1 MKIIDNI
8 KKKIFNKTYRQLVE
22 EDSEKDIVDDVLLKA
37 MINGEEIDREKA
49 LTIPAVS
56 SAVGL
61 ICDSFAM
68 IPFKLYKKSIKNN
81 KKQTKE
87 IDDNRVNIIN
97 YDTGD
102 TLDGFQFKKAIC
114 EDYLLGKGGYAYIKK
129 TKNNFNGLNYVE
141 ENKIM
146 FLKNVDPIFKNYD
159 ITINGKRYRPYDF
172 IKILRNTKD
181 GASGTGYLK
190 EINKSLETAY
200 KRILYEL
207 DLVRTGGSKKG
218 FLKAQKHLDEKGM
231 EKLKKAWNEYFSG
244 NSSCVILNDG
254 MEFQEAS
261 NTSVEN
267 QLNEKNKTFSEEV
280 KEIFHIGK
288 TNEEFIKNAIM
299 PIANAFCTA
308 LNRDFL
314 LEKEKKSYY
323 FAPDYTELIR
333 CSIKERYEAYK
344 IAIETGFKTR
354 NEVRYLEGDDA
365 LDGLD
370 LINISLGSVLLD
382 PTTKQIYTPN
392 TNKMVKMGE
401 KTEDNNQ
408 PKQEDKNNKE
418 IDTNVDENNQNYV
431 QKENTEEEGGEQIEE

>member
-1 MKIIDNI
+1 MKIRNVF
-8 KKKIFNKTYRQLVE
+8 KKKIKNEINKETIIDENAV
-22 EDSEKDIVDDVLLKA
+22 SDVILKA
-37 MINGEEIDREKA
+37 LLTGEEIDREKV
-49 LTIPAVS
+49 LMIPAVS

-68 IPFKLYKKSIKNN
+68 IPFKLYKKITKEG
-81 KKQTKE
+81 KKQTTE
-87 IDDNRVNIIN
+87 VEDERVNIIN

-102 TLDGFQFKKAIC
+102 TLDGFQFKKAIA

-129 TKNNFNGLNYVE
+129 RRNSFIGLNYVQ
-141 ENKIM
+141 ENKVL
-146 FLKNVDPIFKNYD
+146 FERNTDAIFKNYNILVD
-159 ITINGKRYRPYDF
+159 GNIYRPYEF
-172 IKILRNTKD
+172 LKILRNTKN
-181 GASGTGYLK
+181 GAYGTGYTK
-190 EINKSLETAY
+190 EISKSLETAY
-200 KRILYEL
+200 KRIIYDLEL
-207 DLVRTGGSKKG
+207 MRTGGNKKG
-218 FLKAQKHLDEKGM
+218 FLKAQKHLDKEGM
-231 EKLKKAWNEYFSG
+231 SRLKSQWNDYFAG

-288 TNEEFIKNAIM
+288 TNEDFLKNAIM
-299 PIANAFCTA
+299 PLATAFCTA

-333 CSIKERYEAYK
+333 CTIKERFEAYQ
-344 IAIETGFKTR
+344 IAIESGFKTR

-370 LINISLGSVLLD
+370 MINIGLGDVLFD
-382 PTTKQIYTPN
+382 PKTKQIYTPN
-392 TNKMVKMGE
+392 TNKMVKMDD
-401 KTEDNNQ
+401 TNQ
-408 PKQEDKNNKE
+408 EIEQIETTQEEENNKNE
-418 IDTNVDENNQNYV
+418 
-431 QKENTEEEGGEQIEE
+431 QKANKEAEGGEQIEE

>member
-1 MKIIDNI
+1 MKIRNVF
-8 KKKIFNKTYRQLVE
+8 KKKIKNEINKETIIDENAV
-22 EDSEKDIVDDVLLKA
+22 SDVILKA
-37 MINGEEIDREKA
+37 LLTGEEIDREKV
-49 LTIPAVS
+49 LMIPAVS

-68 IPFKLYKKSIKNN
+68 IPFKLYKKTTKEG
-81 KKQTKE
+81 KKQTTE
-87 IDDNRVNIIN
+87 VEDDRVNIIN

-102 TLDGFQFKKAIC
+102 TLDGFQFKKAIA
-114 EDYLLGKGGYAYIKK
+114 EDYLLGKGGYAYINKR
-129 TKNNFNGLNYVE
+129 KNNFVGLNYVQ
-141 ENKIM
+141 ENKVL
-146 FLKNVDPIFKNYD
+146 FERNTDAIFKNYNILVD
-159 ITINGKRYRPYDF
+159 GNTYRPYDF
-172 IKILRNTKD
+172 IKILRNTKN
-181 GASGTGYLK
+181 GAYGTGYTK
-190 EINKSLETAY
+190 EISKSLETAY
-200 KRILYEL
+200 KRIIYDLEL
-207 DLVRTGGSKKG
+207 MRTGGNKKG

-231 EKLKKAWNEYFSG
+231 SILKSQWNDYFAG

-288 TNEEFIKNAIM
+288 TNEDFLKNAIM
-299 PIANAFCTA
+299 PLATAFCTA

-333 CSIKERYEAYK
+333 CTIKERFEAYQ
-344 IAIETGFKTR
+344 IAIASGFKTR

-370 LINISLGSVLLD
+370 MINIGLGDVLFD
-382 PTTKQIYTPN
+382 PKTKQIYIPN
-392 TNKMVKMGE
+392 TNKMVKM
-401 KTEDNNQ
+401 DNTNQ
-408 PKQEDKNNKE
+408 ENEQIETTQDEENNKNE
-418 IDTNVDENNQNYV
+418 
-431 QKENTEEEGGEQIEE
+431 QKANKEAEGGEQIEE

>member
-1 MKIIDNI
+1 MSIINKFKTI
-8 KKKIFNKTYRQLVE
+8 FFNKTYRQLVE
-22 EDSEKDIVDDVLLKA
+22 EDQEIVDDVLLKA
-37 MINGEEIDREKA
+37 LISGEEIDRGKV

-61 ICDSFAM
+61 ICDSFA
-68 IPFKLYKKSIKNN
+68 ILPIKLYKKTNKDG
-81 KKQTKE
+81 KKQTYE
-87 IDDNRVNIIN
+87 VDDNRVNIIN
-97 YDTGD
+97 HDTGD

-114 EDYLLGKGGYAYIKK
+114 EDYLLGKGGYAYINKK
-129 TKNNFNGLNYVE
+129 RNDFIGLNYVE
-141 ENKIM
+141 EERISFERNT
-146 FLKNVDPIFKNYD
+146 DAIFKNYNILVD
-159 ITINGKRYRPYDF
+159 GKTYRPYNF
-172 IKILRNTKD
+172 IKILRNTKN
-181 GASGTGYLK
+181 GCFGKGYTE
-190 EINKSLETAY
+190 EISKSLETAY

-207 DLVRTGGSKKG
+207 DLMRTGGNKKG
-218 FLKAQKHLDEKGM
+218 FLRSQKHLDEKGM
-231 EKLKKAWNEYFSG
+231 QKLQEAWEKYFSG

-267 QLNEKNKTFSEEV
+267 QLNEKNKTFSEEI

-288 TNEEFIKNAIM
+288 TNEEFIRNTIM
-299 PIANAFCTA
+299 PIANAFCIA

-323 FAPDYTELIR
+323 FAPDYTELIK

-365 LDGLD
+365 LEGLD
-370 LINISLGSVLLD
+370 LINISLGSVLLN
-382 PTTKQIYTPN
+382 PKTQQIYTPN

-401 KTEDNNQ
+401 KTEENSQINTDNNQ
-408 PKQEDKNNKE
+408 IAQNDQ
-418 IDTNVDENNQNYV
+418 ENNQQDEQIEQNIN
-431 QKENTEEEGGEQIEE
+431 KETEGGEQSEE

>member
-1 MKIIDNI
+1 MKIKNIFKRNI
-8 KKKIFNKTYRQLVE
+8 KNEAETTASE
-22 EDSEKDIVDDVLLKA
+22 ESVDDVLLKA
-37 MINGEEIDREKA
+37 IMSGEEIDRQKA

-68 IPFKLYKKSIKNN
+68 IPFKLYKKTTKDGR
-81 KKQTKE
+81 KQTCE
-87 IDDNRVNIIN
+87 VDDNRTNIIN

-114 EDYLLGKGGYAYIKK
+114 EDYLLGKGGYAYIKR
-129 TKNNFNGLNYVE
+129 TGNTFTGLNYVE
-141 ENKIM
+141 ERKIL
-146 FLKNVDPIFKNYD
+146 FERNTNAIFKNYNILVD
-159 ITINGKRYRPYDF
+159 GKNYRPFNF

-181 GASGTGYLK
+181 GTSGTGYTK

-207 DLVRTGGSKKG
+207 DLMRTGGNKKG

-231 EKLKKAWNEYFSG
+231 ERLKKAWNDYFSG

-267 QLNEKNKTFSEEV
+267 QLNEKNKTFSDEI

-288 TNEEFIKNAIM
+288 TNEEFIKGAIM
-299 PIANAFCTA
+299 PIATAFCTA

-314 LEKEKKSYY
+314 LEKEKKTHY

-365 LDGLD
+365 LEGLD

-382 PTTKQIYTPN
+382 PKTEQIYTPN

-401 KTEDNNQ
+401 KTEENSQ
-408 PKQEDKNNKE
+408 
-418 IDTNVDENNQNYV
+418 IDTDNKQVTRSNQEENQQDEQNINQ
-431 QKENTEEEGGEQIEE
+431 EAEGGEQIEK

>member
-1 MKIIDNI
+1 MKIRNIFKRNVKNETTEETIID
-8 KKKIFNKTYRQLVE
+8 
-22 EDSEKDIVDDVLLKA
+22 EKSTDDVLLEA
-37 MINGEEIDREKA
+37 LIAGEVIDREKT
-49 LTIPAVS
+49 LTIPSVS

-68 IPFKLYKKSIKNN
+68 IPFKLYKKSTKDGM
-81 KKQTKE
+81 KQTSE
-87 IDDNRVNIIN
+87 IEDNRVNIIN

-114 EDYLLGKGGYAYIKK
+114 EDYLLGKGGYAYIRK
-129 TKNNFNGLNYVE
+129 TGNTFIGLNYVE
-141 ENKIM
+141 ERKIA
-146 FLKNVDPIFKNYD
+146 FEKNTDVIFKNYNILID
-159 ITINGKRYRPYDF
+159 GKSYRPYNF
-172 IKILRNTKD
+172 IKLLRNTKD
-181 GASGTGYLK
+181 GASGTGYTE
-190 EINKSLETAY
+190 EISKSLETAY

-207 DLVRTGGSKKG
+207 DLMRTGGNKKG
-218 FLKAQKHLDEKGM
+218 FLKSIRHLDDKGM
-231 EKLKKAWNEYFSG
+231 KQLKEAWNNYFSG

-261 NTSVEN
+261 NTSAEN
-267 QLNEKNKTFSEEV
+267 QLNEKNKTFSDEV

-288 TNEEFIKNAIM
+288 TNEEFIKGAIM

-333 CSIKERYEAYK
+333 CSIKERYEAYR
-344 IAIETGFKTR
+344 IAVETGFKTR

-365 LDGLD
+365 LEGLD

-382 PTTKQIYTPN
+382 PKTQQIYTPN

-401 KTEDNNQ
+401 KTE
-408 PKQEDKNNKE
+408 
-418 IDTNVDENNQNYV
+418 ENNQINTNNNQITQNIQENNQQNEQNV
-431 QKENTEEEGGEQIEE
+431 DQKAEGGEQSEE

>member
-1 MKIIDNI
+1 MKIRNVF
-8 KKKIFNKTYRQLVE
+8 KKKIKNKINKETIIDENAV
-22 EDSEKDIVDDVLLKA
+22 SDVILKA
-37 MINGEEIDREKA
+37 LLTGEEIDREKV
-49 LTIPAVS
+49 LMIPAVS

-68 IPFKLYKKSIKNN
+68 IPFKLYKKTTKEG
-81 KKQTKE
+81 KKQTTE
-87 IDDNRVNIIN
+87 VENERVNIIN

-102 TLDGFQFKKAIC
+102 TLDGFQFKKAIA
-114 EDYLLGKGGYAYIKK
+114 EDYLLGKGGYAYINKRR
-129 TKNNFNGLNYVE
+129 NNFIGLNYVQ
-141 ENKIM
+141 ENKVL
-146 FLKNVDPIFKNYD
+146 FERNTDAIFKNYNILVD
-159 ITINGKRYRPYDF
+159 GNIYRPYEF
-172 IKILRNTKD
+172 LKILRNTKN
-181 GASGTGYLK
+181 GAYGTGYTK
-190 EINKSLETAY
+190 EISKSLETAY
-200 KRILYEL
+200 KRIIYDLEL
-207 DLVRTGGSKKG
+207 MRTGGNKKG

-231 EKLKKAWNEYFSG
+231 SILKSQWNNYFAG

-288 TNEEFIKNAIM
+288 TNEDFLKNAIM
-299 PIANAFCTA
+299 PLATAFCTA

-333 CSIKERYEAYK
+333 CTIKERFEAYQ
-344 IAIETGFKTR
+344 IAIASGFKTR

-370 LINISLGSVLLD
+370 MINIGLGDVLFD
-382 PTTKQIYTPN
+382 PKTKQIYTPN
-392 TNKMVKMGE
+392 TNKMVKMDD
-401 KTEDNNQ
+401 TNQ
-408 PKQEDKNNKE
+408 EIEQIETTQDEENNKNE
-418 IDTNVDENNQNYV
+418 
-431 QKENTEEEGGEQIEE
+431 QKANKEAEGGEQIEE

>member
-1 MKIIDNI
+1 MKIRNVF
-8 KKKIFNKTYRQLVE
+8 KKKIKNATNKETIIDENAV
-22 EDSEKDIVDDVLLKA
+22 SDVILKA
-37 MINGEEIDREKA
+37 LLAGEEIDREKV
-49 LTIPAVS
+49 LMIPAVS

-68 IPFKLYKKSIKNN
+68 IPFKLYKKTTKEG
-81 KKQTKE
+81 KKQTTE
-87 IDDNRVNIIN
+87 VEDERVNIIN

-102 TLDGFQFKKAIC
+102 TLDGFQFKKAIA
-114 EDYLLGKGGYAYIKK
+114 EDYLLGKGGYAYINKRR
-129 TKNNFNGLNYVE
+129 NNFIGLNYVQ
-141 ENKIM
+141 ENKVLFERNTDAI
-146 FLKNVDPIFKNYD
+146 FNNYNILVDGNI
-159 ITINGKRYRPYDF
+159 YRPYEF
-172 IKILRNTKD
+172 LKILRNTKN
-181 GASGTGYLK
+181 GAYGTGYTK
-190 EINKSLETAY
+190 EISKSLETAY
-200 KRILYEL
+200 KRIIYDLEL
-207 DLVRTGGSKKG
+207 MRTGGNKKG

-231 EKLKKAWNEYFSG
+231 SILKSQWNDYFAG

-288 TNEEFIKNAIM
+288 TNEDFLKNAIM
-299 PIANAFCTA
+299 PLATAFCTA

-333 CSIKERYEAYK
+333 CTIKERFEAYQ
-344 IAIETGFKTR
+344 IAITSGFKTR

-370 LINISLGSVLLD
+370 MINIGLGDVLFD
-382 PTTKQIYTPN
+382 PKTKQIYTPN
-392 TNKMVKMGE
+392 TNKMVKMN
-401 KTEDNNQ
+401 DMNQ
-408 PKQEDKNNKE
+408 ENEQIETTQDEENNKNE
-418 IDTNVDENNQNYV
+418 
-431 QKENTEEEGGEQIEE
+431 QKSNKEAEGGEQIEE

>member
-1 MKIIDNI
+1 MKIRNI
-8 KKKIFNKTYRQLVE
+8 LKKKIKNESNKET
-22 EDSEKDIVDDVLLKA
+22 IVDENAVSDVILKA
-37 MINGEEIDREKA
+37 LLEGEEIDREKV
-49 LTIPAVS
+49 LMIPAVS

-68 IPFKLYKKSIKNN
+68 IPFKLYKKTTKEGR
-81 KKQTKE
+81 KQTTE
-87 IDDNRVNIIN
+87 VEDDRVNIIN

-102 TLDGFQFKKAIC
+102 TLDGFQFKKAIA
-114 EDYLLGKGGYAYIKK
+114 EDYLLGKGGYAYINKR
-129 TKNNFNGLNYVE
+129 KNNFVGLNYVQ
-141 ENKIM
+141 ENKVL
-146 FLKNVDPIFKNYD
+146 FERNTDAIFKNYNILVD
-159 ITINGKRYRPYDF
+159 GNTYRPYDF
-172 IKILRNTKD
+172 IKILRNTKN
-181 GASGTGYLK
+181 GAYGTGYTK
-190 EINKSLETAY
+190 EISKSLETAY
-200 KRILYEL
+200 KRIIYDLEL
-207 DLVRTGGSKKG
+207 MRTGGNKKG

-231 EKLKKAWNEYFSG
+231 SILKSQWNDYFAG

-288 TNEEFIKNAIM
+288 TNEDFLKNAIM
-299 PIANAFCTA
+299 PLATAFCTA

-333 CSIKERYEAYK
+333 CTIKERFEAYQ
-344 IAIETGFKTR
+344 IAIASGFKTR

-370 LINISLGSVLLD
+370 MINIGLGDVLFD
-382 PTTKQIYTPN
+382 PKTKQIYTPN
-392 TNKMVKMGE
+392 TNKMVKMDD
-401 KTEDNNQ
+401 TNQ
-408 PKQEDKNNKE
+408 EIEQIETTQDEENNKNE
-418 IDTNVDENNQNYV
+418 
-431 QKENTEEEGGEQIEE
+431 QKANKEAEGGEQIEE

>member
-1 MKIIDNI
+1 MKIRNI
-8 KKKIFNKTYRQLVE
+8 LKKKIKNEANKET
-22 EDSEKDIVDDVLLKA
+22 IVDENAVSDVILKA
-37 MINGEEIDREKA
+37 LLEGEEIDREKV
-49 LTIPAVS
+49 LMIPAVS

-68 IPFKLYKKSIKNN
+68 IPFKLYKKTTKEGR
-81 KKQTKE
+81 KQTTE
-87 IDDNRVNIIN
+87 VEDDRVNIIN

-102 TLDGFQFKKAIC
+102 TLDGFQFKKAIA
-114 EDYLLGKGGYAYIKK
+114 EDYLLGKGGYAYINKR
-129 TKNNFNGLNYVE
+129 KNNFVGLNYVQ
-141 ENKIM
+141 ENKVL
-146 FLKNVDPIFKNYD
+146 FERNTDAIFKNYNILVD
-159 ITINGKRYRPYDF
+159 GNTYRPYDF
-172 IKILRNTKD
+172 IKILRNTKN
-181 GASGTGYLK
+181 GAYGTGYTK
-190 EINKSLETAY
+190 EISKSLETAY
-200 KRILYEL
+200 KRIIYDLEL
-207 DLVRTGGSKKG
+207 MRTGGNKKG

-231 EKLKKAWNEYFSG
+231 SILKSQWNDYFAG

-288 TNEEFIKNAIM
+288 TNEDFLKNAIM
-299 PIANAFCTA
+299 PLATAFCTA

-333 CSIKERYEAYK
+333 CTIKERFEAYQ
-344 IAIETGFKTR
+344 IAIASGFKTR

-370 LINISLGSVLLD
+370 MINIGLGDVLFD
-382 PTTKQIYTPN
+382 PKTKQIYTPN
-392 TNKMVKMGE
+392 TNKMVKMDD
-401 KTEDNNQ
+401 TNQ
-408 PKQEDKNNKE
+408 EIEQIETTQDEENNKNE
-418 IDTNVDENNQNYV
+418 
-431 QKENTEEEGGEQIEE
+431 QKATKEAEGGEQIEE